1 MYIDLTNK
9 SIDYLTA
16 ISDVRKSIA
25 HRRERDWSWDTIA
38 QMLEGLGQL
47 ADVEINL
54 MLEDLADRLE
64 ERDPPPGYGR
74 TKDGKFFKLPPTLGT
89 EADHPDYNESEA
101 F

>member
-25 HRRERDWSWDTIA
+25 HRRKRDWSWDTIA

-47 ADVEINL
+47 ADGEINFI
-54 MLEDLADRLE
+54 LETMADRE
-64 ERDPPPGYGR
+64 HVDIPPGYGR
-74 TKDGKFFKLPPTLGT
+74 TADGKFFKLPPELGT
-89 EADHPDYNESEA
+89 EADHPDYREE
-101 F
+101 